1 MTLLAIIFFII
12 GILSLGYLLMIISYS
27 GIGTAFL
34 WFWLL
39 LGIGSIVFSIVLKY
53 LNANHIEVN
62 KYIRLGF
69 FLFLILG
76 MSVFIF
82 VEGIIIS
89 HGKKEPE
96 AGADYVI
103 VLGAQV
109 RGTALSR
116 ALKNR
121 LDTAYAY
128 LIENESTKVIVSGGQ
143 GTGEDISEAEA
154 MSRYLLSKGID
165 EERIIKEAQSTNT
178 FENIRNSKEIIG
190 NETGH
195 IVIVTNNFHVYRAV
209 HIAKKLKFT
218 QVQGLG
224 APSDPV
230 MKISYYVR
238 EFLAVLKDKLVGNI

>member
-1 MTLLAIIFFII
+1 MSIIAVMFLII
-12 GILSLGYLLMIISYS
+12 GILSLGYLILIISYS

-39 LGIGSIVFSIVLKY
+39 LGIGSIIFSGVLRY
-53 LNANHIEVN
+53 LYTNHIQVN
-62 KYIRLGF
+62 KYVRLGF
-69 FLFLILG
+69 FLVLILG
-76 MSVFIF
+76 LGVFLM
-82 VEGIIIS
+82 VEGTIINY
-89 HGKKEPE
+89 GKKEPE
-96 AGADYVI
+96 PGADYVI

-109 RGTALSR
+109 RGKALSR

-121 LDTAYAY
+121 LDTAYTY
-128 LIENESTKVIVSGGQ
+128 LAENETAKVIVSGGR

-154 MSRYLLSKGID
+154 MSIYLLSKGIE
-165 EERIIKEAQSTNT
+165 EERIIKEDQSTNT
-178 FENIRNSKEIIG
+178 FENIRNSKDFIG
-190 NETGH
+190 NKTSH

-209 HIAKKLKFT
+209 HIAMKLEIT

-224 APSDPV
+224 APSDDI